1 MNYWVTGF
9 GSGGTLRGVSRDL
22 KDKSPNIKIMVCEPD
37 NSQIFI
43 DGEFVGGCTDIFDG
57 LIDKSIKVKLEKSQI
72 EFKSEVKLD
81 PYSLL
86 PSWLHPR

>member
-1 MNYWVTGF
+1 MEYQENER
-9 GSGGTLRGVSRDL
+9 GGKMRVALADITTWNTF
-22 KDKSPNIKIMVCEPD
+22 P
-37 NSQIFI
+37 QIFI

-57 LIDKSIKVKLEKSQI
+57 LIDKSIIEKLDKSQI

-81 PYSLL
+81 PYTLL